1 MLDLEPRVHL
11 EEVELAAHV
20 DEELHGARV
29 HVAGRAG
36 HPTRRLTE
44 ALAQRR
50 VHEGR
55 RRFLDELLVPALD
68 RALALAEVD
77 HVTVAIGERECRSEE
92 HTSELQSPDHVLCRL
107 LPKKKKQRKASRA
120 RRTCILRNNSL

>member
-55 RRFLDELLVPALD
+55 RRFLDELLVAALD

-77 HVTVAIGERECRSEE
+77 HITVAIREHLNLDVAGGPAPPPRGERSAA
-92 HTSELQSPDHVLCRL
+92 
-107 LPKKKKQRKASRA
+107 ASRG
-120 RRTCILRNNSL
+120 TPPS

>member
-55 RRFLDELLVPALD
+55 RRFLDELLVATLD

-77 HVTVAIGERECRSEE
+77 HVTVAIGEHLNLDVAGGPPRPPAGDPR
-92 HTSELQSPDHVLCRL
+92 PARG
-107 LPKKKKQRKASRA
+107 ARA
-120 RRTCILRNNSL
+120 APRRPPAPGPP

>member
-55 RRFLDELLVPALD
+55 RRFLDELLVAALD

-77 HVTVAIGERECRSEE
+77 HMTVAIGE
-92 HTSELQSPDHVLCRL
+92 HLNLDVAGG
-107 LPKKKKQRKASRA
+107 LPPPPPVKPHRPPK
-120 RRTCILRNNSL
+120 RRPPPPRPP